1 MISSEASSS
10 WLIRHMKCF
19 PADFSPVSVSSPVVQ
34 RHEGCVW
41 QLDSTRSTGHPGS
54 SPAAAQ
60 DQTQLLNWKC
70 AGDPQHVS
78 RSVLQTILLGGKR
91 HPPHVHQAGTSSC
104 STCRLLQTLEEE
116 EQIHPEL
123 HRAAPRPHAVPEG
136 GERQPGHNQTP
147 RGHFRLKSD
156 HDLCFYLVGR
166 SRFANAES
174 TGWMSR
180 CCGLDSWRW
189 SSALMTVND
198 KTSPVRRNSTSVSE
212 EETRRDGQ
220 SHRTHTTTQVM
231 NSSTT

>member
-60 DQTQLLNWKC
+60 DQAQLLNWKC

-136 GERQPGHNQTP
+136 GERQPSHNQTP
-147 RGHFRLKSD
+147 RGHFRLKVRSWFVFLPRRKVALRQRWEHRVD
-156 HDLCFYLVGR
+156 VQVLWVGQLEVKLGSHD
-166 SRFANAES
+166 S
-174 TGWMSR
+174 
-180 CCGLDSWRW
+180 
-189 SSALMTVND
+189 
-198 KTSPVRRNSTSVSE
+198 
-212 EETRRDGQ
+212 
-220 SHRTHTTTQVM
+220 
-231 NSSTT
+231 